1 MLNDPYKW
9 LAELDLPDN
18 CIVVADAGSAF
29 YFGMTAVPLREGMRY
44 ITNGAQGDMGAAIPL
59 AIGAAFAAPERDVI
73 VITGD
78 GSFAFQTQYLPTIE
92 EHQLRIRVFVLCN
105 DGYLSCKG
113 GQDKF
118 CGGRRIGV
126 WPLMDYHA
134 PSFVELVHI
143 DPSIPVRRPAL

>member
-9 LAELDLPDN
+9 LAELKLPDN

-59 AIGAAFAAPERDVI
+59 AIGAAFAAPERIVV

-78 GSFAFQTQYLPTIE
+78 GSFGFQQQYLPTIE
-92 EHQLRIRVFVLCN
+92 EWGLRIHVYVLCN

-113 GQDKF
+113 GQEKL
-118 CGGRRIGV
+118 CGGREIGT
-126 WPLMDYHA
+126 WPLMSYPDNAH
-134 PSFVELVHI
+134 VEYIMI
-143 DPSIPVRRPAL
+143 DPSIPVRRPNL

>member
-1 MLNDPYKW
+1 MKHNPYEW
-9 LAELDLPDN
+9 LAKLQLPDN

-59 AIGAAFAAPERDVI
+59 AIGAAFAAPGREVV

-78 GSFAFQTQYLPTIE
+78 GSFGFQVQHLPTIWE
-92 EHQLRIRVFVLCN
+92 YGLRIYIFVLCN
-105 DGYLSCKG
+105 DGYLSVKG

-118 CGGRRIGV
+118 CERRRIGV
-126 WPLMDYHA
+126 EPSMDYPEH
-134 PSFVELVHI
+134 PFVEYVDI
-143 DPSIPVRRPAL
+143 DPSIPVRKPVL

>member
-1 MLNDPYKW
+1 MNDPYKW

-78 GSFAFQTQYLPTIE
+78 GSFAFQTQYLPTIDE
-92 EHQLRIRVFVLCN
+92 YGLPIHIYVLSN
-105 DGYLSCKG
+105 DGYLSCKN
-113 GQDKF
+113 GQKKF
-118 CGGRRIGV
+118 CEGREIGA
-126 WPLMDYHA
+126 WPRMHYANNWH
-134 PSFVELVHI
+134 VEYIHI
-143 DPSIPVRRPAL
+143 DPSIPVRRPVL